1 MDRVLRILAIIAILS
16 LGLFTALARLL
27 DAVQQPTMGYGLPS
41 VTDLLLPA
49 LPSILVNLVGS
60 TSSALCLAVGV
71 VALVACIQRRQRRWA
86 ITLLTLLFIAAAGPV
101 LVTEVAGV
109 LAPAFNTEA
118 TDYMFAQAPYVGLLL
133 TALVPFVVLGYTIYA
148 RRRATQPVLT
158 IE

>member
-27 DAVQQPTMGYGLPS
+27 AAVQQPTMGYGLPS
-41 VTDLLLPA
+41 ATDLLLPA

-118 TDYMFAQAPYVGLLL
+118 TYMFAQAPYVGLLL
-133 TALVPFVVLGYTIYA
+133 TAIVPFVVLGYTIYA